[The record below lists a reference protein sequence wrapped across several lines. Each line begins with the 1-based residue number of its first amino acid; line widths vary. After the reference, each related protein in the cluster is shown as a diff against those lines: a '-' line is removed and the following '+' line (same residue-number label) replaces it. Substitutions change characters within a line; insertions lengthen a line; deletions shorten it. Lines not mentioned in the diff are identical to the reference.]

1 MFDQVY
7 KLGDDGSYL
16 IVEAKAPSA
25 DLGWRKGAGPYEGML
40 VKQGTKEYLFTILEK
55 MWARGGQ
62 DAKIANAL
70 EEALESRK
78 LQYVLVK
85 AQDNTGSY
93 TGAVLEHFKIY

>member
-1 MFDQVY
+1 MVPRQFPDAQWVPLPKTANGADMFDQVY

-62 DAKIANAL
+62 DAK
-70 EEALESRK
+70 
-78 LQYVLVK
+78 
-85 AQDNTGSY
+85 
-93 TGAVLEHFKIY
+93 